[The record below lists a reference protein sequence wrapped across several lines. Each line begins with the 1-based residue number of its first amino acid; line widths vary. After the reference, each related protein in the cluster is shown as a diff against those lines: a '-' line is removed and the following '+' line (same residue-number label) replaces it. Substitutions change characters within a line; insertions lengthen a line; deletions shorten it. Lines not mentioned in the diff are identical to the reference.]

1 MAEQNHILRLIP
13 YVPPNDDAP
22 QPSSPGADEGD
33 EPTSATTDSS
43 SSFHSDIL
51 SPSPEGDANF
61 VFPLQNKRYP
71 RPSGVATIPGEEE
84 AGSGLPAITAS
95 QETKVHS
102 PPTALTKLEAAIRTS
117 REAEMLHAYDVGV
130 CAALQSMEEHWTQ
143 LTASRHV
150 SNSEKRI
157 FRREA
162 ERLRQLLVDAEREML
177 ASAER
182 LARKEEDEQR
192 WWREIQEV
200 LKEGDPPTVQMR
212 KDVSTGHG
220 DGDGSSGISWEENED
235 EYSVMEAGENWSSSG
250 YDMEPYK

>member
-1 MAEQNHILRLIP
+1 MTEQNHILRLIP
-13 YVPPNDDAP
+13 YLPPNDDAP
-22 QPSSPGADEGD
+22 QPSSPGANSASLDWPPNEGG

-61 VFPLQNKRYP
+61 VFPLQSKRYP
-71 RPSGVATIPGEEE
+71 RPSGVAIIPGEEE
-84 AGSGLPAITAS
+84 ASSGLPTMTAS

-102 PPTALTKLEAAIRTS
+102 PPTALTKLEAAIKTS
-117 REAEMLHAYDVGV
+117 REAETLHAYDVGV

-162 ERLRQLLVDAEREML
+162 ERLRQLLVDAEKEML

-200 LKEGDPPTVQMR
+200 LKERDPPTAETR
-212 KDVSTGHG
+212 REVSTGYG
-220 DGDGSSGISWEENED
+220 GGDGSSGIS
-235 EYSVMEAGENWSSSG
+235 
-250 YDMEPYK
+250 